1 VANHYN
7 NWAEALTLAKDT
19 ANMSSVYADM
29 LANPDKQSDIV
40 LAVGGVVATRANKA
54 DDALKLFELSVKKN
68 PNSRDGLRNVAA
80 SYYGKDRFK
89 EMWAPSAKLV
99 ALDPNNYDGW
109 MMFAYASQ
117 GLAKAAKLP
126 AEKKAWTDSLVKYQ
140 TFAENLPVKV
150 DVSGFSRG
158 ANEATLILALELF
171 VRKTVWGQ
179 AVHAVS
185 LDPELA
191 LVQGIPVRL
200 LVLGSFMLSSA
211 LAGVA
216 GVLIAQ
222 IGGTVD
228 PAFGF
233 DLVLLGF
240 VAAVLGGMGSSM
252 GALAGGL
259 LVGILSKL
267 VGGYVSTAA
276 EHGIAFA
283 LLMLALALRPQGLF
297 GRPEVSKA

>member
-1 VANHYN
+1 MDDFFFSLV
-7 NWAEALTLAKDT
+7 LAGI
-19 ANMSSVYADM
+19 SVGSVYALIALGLNLTFWTTKTLNFGQGSLMM
-29 LANPDKQSDIV
+29 LCAMLTVFLSSQGVAMALAVLGSLLVIAALGMFIERWTVRPALRSGGSTMGWVVSTLGFGIFLQGMAAKYFGSQAVAFPDVIFTAQDYVTLFGQYVSLQYLVV
-40 LAVGGVVATRANKA
+40 LAVAVV
-54 DDALKLFELSVKKN
+54 
-68 PNSRDGLRNVAA
+68 
-80 SYYGKDRFK
+80 
-89 EMWAPSAKLV
+89 
-99 ALDPNNYDGW
+99 
-109 MMFAYASQ
+109 
-117 GLAKAAKLP
+117 
-126 AEKKAWTDSLVKYQ
+126 
-140 TFAENLPVKV
+140 
-150 DVSGFSRG
+150 
-158 ANEATLILALELF
+158 LILLLELF

-191 LVQGIPVRL
+191 LVQGMPVRRII
-200 LVLGSFMLSSA
+200 LGSFMLSSM

-240 VAAVLGGMGSSM
+240 VAAVLGGMGSSL

-259 LVGILSKL
+259 AVGLISKL

-283 LLMLALALRPQGLF
+283 LLMLVLALRPQGLF

>member
-1 VANHYN
+1 MDDFFFS
-7 NWAEALTLAKDT
+7 LLLAGISVG
-19 ANMSSVYADM
+19 AVYALIALGLNLTFWTTKTLNFGQGSLMM
-29 LANPDKQSDIV
+29 LCAMLTVFLSSQGIAIA
-40 LAVGGVVATRANKA
+40 LAVLGSLIVVA
-54 DDALKLFELSVKKN
+54 ALGVFIERWTVRPALN
-68 PNSRDGLRNVAA
+68 A
-80 SYYGKDRFK
+80 SGGS
-89 EMWAPSAKLV
+89 M
-99 ALDPNNYDGW
+99 GW
-109 MMFAYASQ
+109 VVSTLGFGIFLQ
-117 GLAKAAKLP
+117 GMAAKYFGSQAMAFPDVIFSAQDNVTLFGQFV
-126 AEKKAWTDSLVKYQ
+126 SLQYLVVLVV
-140 TFAENLPVKV
+140 AV
-150 DVSGFSRG
+150 
-158 ANEATLILALELF
+158 ALILALELF
-171 VRKTVWGQ
+171 VRRTVWGQ

-191 LVQGIPVRL
+191 LVQGIPVRRL
-200 LVLGSFMLSSA
+200 ILGSFMLSSV

-240 VAAVLGGMGSSM
+240 VAAVLGGMGSSL

-259 LVGILSKL
+259 LVGVISKL

-283 LLMLALALRPQGLF
+283 LLIVMLAIRPQGFF
-297 GRPEVSKA
+297 GRAEVSKA

>member
-1 VANHYN
+1 MDDFFFS
-7 NWAEALTLAKDT
+7 LLLAGVSVG
-19 ANMSSVYADM
+19 AVYALIALGLNLTFWTTKTLNFGQGSLMM
-29 LANPDKQSDIV
+29 LCAMLTVFLSSQGIAIALAVLGSLAVVAALGMFVERWTVRPALGAGGGSMGWVVSTLGFGIFLQGMAAKYFGSQAMAFPDVVFTAQDFVILFGQHVSAQYLVV
-40 LAVGGVVATRANKA
+40 LAVSVA
-54 DDALKLFELSVKKN
+54 
-68 PNSRDGLRNVAA
+68 
-80 SYYGKDRFK
+80 
-89 EMWAPSAKLV
+89 
-99 ALDPNNYDGW
+99 
-109 MMFAYASQ
+109 
-117 GLAKAAKLP
+117 
-126 AEKKAWTDSLVKYQ
+126 
-140 TFAENLPVKV
+140 
-150 DVSGFSRG
+150 
-158 ANEATLILALELF
+158 LILALELF
-171 VRKTVWGQ
+171 VRRTVWGR

-191 LVQGIPVRL
+191 LVQGIPVRR
-200 LVLGSFMLSSA
+200 LVLISFMLSSV

-240 VAAVLGGMGSSM
+240 VAAVLGGMGSSL

-259 LVGILSKL
+259 VVGVISKL

-283 LLMLALALRPQGLF
+283 LLMVALAVRPQGLF
-297 GRPEVSKA
+297 GKPELSKT